1 MTVPHQPSPPS
12 GSGARSGTRVGAGLS
27 RRKVLAGL
35 AGAAAL
41 PLLAACSDDDPLA
54 AQAGN
59 ADGKNYIAGDG
70 SVLEIAAEERG
81 EPVRFT
87 STSFSG
93 ESVSSGDW
101 TGDPVVLNFWYA
113 ACAPCRVEAPD
124 LRQLHQQF
132 ESEGVRFVGVNVRDT
147 ADTARAFE
155 RNFGITY
162 PSLEDRGGQVLLAM
176 TDYVPPQAVPTTIVL
191 DRQGRVASR
200 ILGVADPSTLK
211 SLITTVVEETAAEA
225 SGDSAPGQV

>member
-1 MTVPHQPSPPS
+1 M
-12 GSGARSGTRVGAGLS
+12 
-27 RRKVLAGL
+27 LAGL
-35 AGAAAL
+35 AGLAVL
-41 PLLAACSDDDPLA
+41 PLLAACSTEDPLA

-81 EPVRFT
+81 EPVQFT
-87 STSFSG
+87 STAFSG
-93 ESVSSGDW
+93 ESVGSADW
-101 TGDPVVLNFWYA
+101 LGEPVVLNFWYA

-124 LRQLHQQF
+124 LQSLHEEWEPQ
-132 ESEGVRFVGVNVRDT
+132 GVRFVGVNVRDT
-147 ADTARAFE
+147 AGTAEAFE

-191 DRQGRVASR
+191 DRQGRVSAR
-200 ILGVADPSTLK
+200 ILGVAERSTLK
-211 SLITTVVEETAAEA
+211 TLIATVVDEPADPADEQA
-225 SGDSAPGQV
+225 